1 MSDTLVHYGVKGM
14 RRGTRKSR
22 EERNAERRAKY
33 EAKLKAKYGD
43 HDIAKIENY
52 LKKRK
57 EHAEK
62 VKNWRLANQRNR
74 QLTATERREKYY
86 GELDRGKLGKTY
98 STDAT
103 LAEAARKF
111 YKKGHNKRMGH
122 SELMHYGVK
131 GMKWGVR
138 RRARRDAKEFT
149 QAKMYYGEGA
159 GNRRKLIKATVKA
172 RSKDP
177 FYKSEFDK
185 AVANTDM
192 SKRASQA
199 RRQRGR
205 KNARNAT
212 GKTVRGVGNIATG
225 NVSRAGGA
233 LALGYL
239 GYQAAKRTGH
249 APSEA
254 ELLRKAARGARKIKR
269 VVQHDAVLAHY
280 GVKGMKWGVRKQ
292 RIKDAKRWT
301 SKKQAKIDGMS
312 DDQLKKA
319 NNRLRLEKEYKQLTQ
334 TKLEKYRKRAGKAA
348 EEAAFNTLQN
358 ILQRGIKTAAS
369 KGGSAAINGAKRFK
383 HSETRM
389 SDNIFFID
397 EDEVLAHHGVKGM
410 RWGVRKQRPSGGAG
424 PSKKR
429 KGLSRKQK
437 AAIAGVLGTAAAA
450 GAGYYLHKSGNGKKL
465 AGLAKKHGAAAKKF
479 AQGKGRNLG
488 AQARVKAAQSKRFAK
503 AQSANAKSAA
513 EKLKQTKAG
522 KYAEAARLGVNA
534 AKFKAGT
541 AARSAG
547 YKAKNQAW
555 KAGNRARKA
564 ATGGVGGAK
573 AAAGSAAR
581 AAKSKFGK
589 KPQSKALST
598 VVRSGGVGR
607 RKIVGTGTKVVGGGD
622 KALAKNLAKIAA
634 VGAGANAAGVVAGR
648 TAATAVGRKLERS
661 GKRKRAQKRR

>member
-1 MSDTLVHYGVKGM
+1 MSDTLAHYGVKGM

-33 EAKLKAKYGD
+33 EAKLKAKYGID
-43 HDIAKIENY
+43 DVGKIENY

-111 YKKGHNKRMGH
+111 YKKGHNKRMSH
-122 SELMHYGVK
+122 SELMH
-131 GMKWGVR
+131 
-138 RRARRDAKEFT
+138 F
-149 QAKMYYGEGA
+149 
-159 GNRRKLIKATVKA
+159 
-172 RSKDP
+172 
-177 FYKSEFDK
+177 
-185 AVANTDM
+185 
-192 SKRASQA
+192 
-199 RRQRGR
+199 
-205 KNARNAT
+205 
-212 GKTVRGVGNIATG
+212 
-225 NVSRAGGA
+225 
-233 LALGYL
+233 
-239 GYQAAKRTGH
+239 
-249 APSEA
+249 
-254 ELLRKAARGARKIKR
+254 
-269 VVQHDAVLAHY
+269 
-280 GVKGMKWGVRKQ
+280 GVKGMKWGVRKS
-292 RIKDAKRWT
+292 RIKKAKRWT

-334 TKLEKYRKRAGKAA
+334 TKLEKYRKRVGKAA

-358 ILQRGIKTAAS
+358 ALQKGLKKAAS
-369 KGGSAAINGAKRFK
+369 QGGSAAIKGAKRFK

-429 KGLSRKQK
+429 KGLSRNQK
-437 AAIAGVLGTAAAA
+437 RAIAGALGLAA
-450 GAGYYLHKSGNGKKL
+450 GVGTGIYLQKSGNGKKL
-465 AGLAKKHGAAAKKF
+465 AGLAKSQGAAAKKF
-479 AQGKGRNLG
+479 AKGKGRNLG
-488 AQARVKAAQSKRFAK
+488 AQVRVKKAQAKRFAK
-503 AQSANAKSAA
+503 AQSANAKGAA
-513 EKLKQTKAG
+513 EKLKNTKAG
-522 KYAEAARLGVNA
+522 KYAEATRLGANA
-534 AKFKAGT
+534 ARFKATT

-555 KAGNRARKA
+555 KAGNSARNA
-564 ATGGVGGAK
+564 AKGGSSGVK
-573 AAAGSAAR
+573 SAAGSAAR

-589 KPQSKALST
+589 KAPSKALST
-598 VVRSGGVGR
+598 AVRSGGAGR
-607 RKIVGTGTKVVGGGD
+607 RKLAVSGTKVVGRGD
-622 KALAKNLAKIAA
+622 KTLAKNLAKIGA
-634 VGAGANAAGVVAGR
+634 VGVGAHATGVVAGR
-648 TAATAVGRKLERS
+648 AAAKVAGKKLES
-661 GKRKRAQKRR
+661 TGKRRRAQKRR

>member
-1 MSDTLVHYGVKGM
+1 MSDTLAHYGVKGM

-33 EAKLKAKYGD
+33 EAKLKAKYGID
-43 HDIAKIENY
+43 DVGKIENY
-52 LKKRK
+52 LKKRN

-103 LAEAARKF
+103 LAEAARRY

-138 RRARRDAKEFT
+138 K
-149 QAKMYYGEGA
+149 K
-159 GNRRKLIKATVKA
+159 
-172 RSKDP
+172 
-177 FYKSEFDK
+177 
-185 AVANTDM
+185 
-192 SKRASQA
+192 
-199 RRQRGR
+199 
-205 KNARNAT
+205 
-212 GKTVRGVGNIATG
+212 
-225 NVSRAGGA
+225 
-233 LALGYL
+233 
-239 GYQAAKRTGH
+239 
-249 APSEA
+249 
-254 ELLRKAARGARKIKR
+254 
-269 VVQHDAVLAHY
+269 
-280 GVKGMKWGVRKQ
+280 
-292 RIKDAKRWT
+292 RIKDAKKWT

-312 DDQLKKA
+312 DDQLRRI
-319 NNRLRLEKEYKQLTQ
+319 NNRIRLEKEYRQLTQ
-334 TKLEKYRKRAGKAA
+334 TRMERYRNKAGKAA

-358 ILQRGIKTAAS
+358 VLQKGFKKAAS
-369 KGGSAAINGAKRFK
+369 QGGSAALKGAKRFK

-465 AGLAKKHGAAAKKF
+465 AGLAKEQGAAAKQF

-488 AQARVKAAQSKRFAK
+488 AQARVKKAQAKRFAK

-513 EKLKQTKAG
+513 EKLKNTQAG
-522 KYAEAARLGVNA
+522 KYAEATRLGANA
-534 AKFKAGT
+534 ARFKATT

-555 KAGNRARKA
+555 KVGNTAKGGA
-564 ATGGVGGAK
+564 GGVK
-573 AAAGSAAR
+573 SAAGSAAR

-589 KPQSKALST
+589 KPPSKALST

-607 RKIVGTGTKVVGGGD
+607 RKLAVSGTKVVGRGD
-622 KALAKNLAKIAA
+622 KTLAKNLAKIGA
-634 VGAGANAAGVVAGR
+634 VGVGAHATGVVAGR
-648 TAATAVGRKLERS
+648 AAARAAGKKLES
-661 GKRKRAQKRR
+661 TGKRRRAQKRR

>member
-1 MSDTLVHYGVKGM
+1 MSDTLMHYGVKGM

-33 EAKLKAKYGD
+33 EAKLKAKYGID
-43 HDIAKIENY
+43 DVGKIENY

-111 YKKGHNKRMGH
+111 YKKGHNKRMSH
-122 SELMHYGVK
+122 SELMH
-131 GMKWGVR
+131 
-138 RRARRDAKEFT
+138 F
-149 QAKMYYGEGA
+149 
-159 GNRRKLIKATVKA
+159 
-172 RSKDP
+172 
-177 FYKSEFDK
+177 
-185 AVANTDM
+185 
-192 SKRASQA
+192 
-199 RRQRGR
+199 
-205 KNARNAT
+205 
-212 GKTVRGVGNIATG
+212 
-225 NVSRAGGA
+225 
-233 LALGYL
+233 
-239 GYQAAKRTGH
+239 
-249 APSEA
+249 
-254 ELLRKAARGARKIKR
+254 
-269 VVQHDAVLAHY
+269 
-280 GVKGMKWGVRKQ
+280 GVKGMKWGVRKS
-292 RIKDAKRWT
+292 RIKKAKRWT

-358 ILQRGIKTAAS
+358 IFQKSLKSAAS
-369 KGGSAAINGAKRFK
+369 RGGSAAVKGAKRFK
-383 HSETRM
+383 HSETGM

-429 KGLSRKQK
+429 RGLSRKQK
-437 AAIAGVLGTAAAA
+437 AAIAGVLGAAAAA

-465 AGLAKKHGAAAKKF
+465 AGLAKKQGAAAKKF

-488 AQARVKAAQSKRFAK
+488 AQTRVKKAQTKRFVK
-503 AQSANAKSAA
+503 SQSANVKGAA
-513 EKLKQTKAG
+513 EKLKNTKAG
-522 KYAEAARLGVNA
+522 KYAEATRLGANA
-534 AKFKAGT
+534 ARFKVST

-555 KAGNRARKA
+555 KAGNSARN
-564 ATGGVGGAK
+564 ATKGGASGVK
-573 AAAGSAAR
+573 SAARSAAR

-589 KPQSKALST
+589 KPASKGLST

-607 RKIVGTGTKVVGGGD
+607 RKLAVSGTKVVGGGN
-622 KALAKNLAKIAA
+622 KALAKNLAKIGA
-634 VGAGANAAGVVAGR
+634 VGVGAHATGAVAGR
-648 TAATAVGRKLERS
+648 AAAKAAGKKLES
-661 GKRKRAQKRR
+661 TGKRRRAKKRR

>member
-1 MSDTLVHYGVKGM
+1 MSDTLMHYGVKGM

-33 EAKLKAKYGD
+33 EAKLKAKYGID
-43 HDIAKIENY
+43 DVGKIENY

-111 YKKGHNKRMGH
+111 YKKGHNKRMSH
-122 SELMHYGVK
+122 SELMH
-131 GMKWGVR
+131 
-138 RRARRDAKEFT
+138 F
-149 QAKMYYGEGA
+149 
-159 GNRRKLIKATVKA
+159 
-172 RSKDP
+172 
-177 FYKSEFDK
+177 
-185 AVANTDM
+185 
-192 SKRASQA
+192 
-199 RRQRGR
+199 
-205 KNARNAT
+205 
-212 GKTVRGVGNIATG
+212 
-225 NVSRAGGA
+225 
-233 LALGYL
+233 
-239 GYQAAKRTGH
+239 
-249 APSEA
+249 
-254 ELLRKAARGARKIKR
+254 
-269 VVQHDAVLAHY
+269 
-280 GVKGMKWGVRKQ
+280 GVKGMKWGVRKK

-334 TKLEKYRKRAGKAA
+334 TKLEKYRKRVGKAA

-358 ILQRGIKTAAS
+358 ALQKGFKSAAS
-369 KGGSAAINGAKRFK
+369 RGGSAAIKGAKRFK
-383 HSETRM
+383 HSETGM
-389 SDNIFFID
+389 SSNIFFID

-429 KGLSRKQK
+429 KGLSRNQK
-437 AAIAGVLGTAAAA
+437 RAIAGALGLAA
-450 GAGYYLHKSGNGKKL
+450 GVGTGIYLQKSGNGKKL
-465 AGLAKKHGAAAKKF
+465 AELAKKQGAAAKKF

-488 AQARVKAAQSKRFAK
+488 AQARVKKAQAKRFAK
-503 AQSANAKSAA
+503 AQSATAKGAA
-513 EKLKQTKAG
+513 EKLKTTKAG
-522 KYAEAARLGVNA
+522 KYAEATRLGANA
-534 AKFKAGT
+534 AKFKAGA

-555 KAGNRARKA
+555 KAGNSARNA
-564 ATGGVGGAK
+564 AKGGASGVK
-573 AAAGSAAR
+573 SAAGSAAR

-589 KPQSKALST
+589 KAPSKALST
-598 VVRSGGVGR
+598 AVRSGGAGR
-607 RKIVGTGTKVVGGGD
+607 RKLAVSGTKVVGRGD
-622 KALAKNLAKIAA
+622 KTLAKNLAKIGA
-634 VGAGANAAGVVAGR
+634 VGVGAHATGVVAGR
-648 TAATAVGRKLERS
+648 AAAKVAGKKLES
-661 GKRKRAQKRR
+661 TGKRRRAKKRR

>member
-1 MSDTLVHYGVKGM
+1 MSNQLMHYGVKGM

-43 HDIAKIENY
+43 NDIGKIETY
-52 LKKRK
+52 LKIRK

-62 VKNWRLANQRNR
+62 VKKWRQANQRNR

-86 GELDRGKLGKTY
+86 GELDRSKLGKTY

-122 SELMHYGVK
+122 SELMHFGVK
-131 GMKWGVR
+131 GMR
-138 RRARRDAKEFT
+138 
-149 QAKMYYGEGA
+149 
-159 GNRRKLIKATVKA
+159 
-172 RSKDP
+172 
-177 FYKSEFDK
+177 
-185 AVANTDM
+185 
-192 SKRASQA
+192 
-199 RRQRGR
+199 
-205 KNARNAT
+205 
-212 GKTVRGVGNIATG
+212 
-225 NVSRAGGA
+225 
-233 LALGYL
+233 
-239 GYQAAKRTGH
+239 
-249 APSEA
+249 
-254 ELLRKAARGARKIKR
+254 
-269 VVQHDAVLAHY
+269 
-280 GVKGMKWGVRKQ
+280 WGVRKQ
-292 RIKDAKRWT
+292 RIKDSKRWT

-312 DDQLKKA
+312 DDQLRRI
-319 NNRLRLEKEYKQLTQ
+319 NNRIRLEKEYRQLTQ
-334 TKLEKYRKRAGKAA
+334 TRMERYRSKAGKAA

-358 ILQRGIKTAAS
+358 VLQKGIKKAAS
-369 KGGSAAINGAKRFK
+369 KGGSAAIKGAKRFK

-424 PSKKR
+424 PAKKR

-465 AGLAKKHGAAAKKF
+465 AGLAKKQGAAAKKF

-488 AQARVKAAQSKRFAK
+488 AQARVKKAQAKRFAK
-503 AQSANAKSAA
+503 AQSANAKGAA

-522 KYAEAARLGVNA
+522 KYAEATRLGANA
-534 AKFKAGT
+534 AKFKAGA

-555 KAGNRARKA
+555 KAGNSARN
-564 ATGGVGGAK
+564 ATKGGASGVK
-573 AAAGSAAR
+573 SAAGSAAR

-589 KPQSKALST
+589 KAPSKALST
-598 VVRSGGVGR
+598 AVRSGGAGR
-607 RKIVGTGTKVVGGGD
+607 RKLAVSGTKVVGRGD
-622 KALAKNLAKIAA
+622 KTLAKNLAKIGA
-634 VGAGANAAGVVAGR
+634 VGVGAHATGVVAGR
-648 TAATAVGRKLERS
+648 AAAKAAGKKLES
-661 GKRKRAQKRR
+661 TGKRRRAQKRR

>member
-1 MSDTLVHYGVKGM
+1 MSDALMHYGVKGM

-33 EAKLKAKYGD
+33 EAKLKAKYGID
-43 HDIAKIENY
+43 DVGKIESY

-122 SELMHYGVK
+122 SELMHFGVK
-131 GMKWGVR
+131 GMR
-138 RRARRDAKEFT
+138 
-149 QAKMYYGEGA
+149 
-159 GNRRKLIKATVKA
+159 
-172 RSKDP
+172 
-177 FYKSEFDK
+177 
-185 AVANTDM
+185 
-192 SKRASQA
+192 
-199 RRQRGR
+199 
-205 KNARNAT
+205 
-212 GKTVRGVGNIATG
+212 
-225 NVSRAGGA
+225 
-233 LALGYL
+233 
-239 GYQAAKRTGH
+239 
-249 APSEA
+249 
-254 ELLRKAARGARKIKR
+254 
-269 VVQHDAVLAHY
+269 
-280 GVKGMKWGVRKQ
+280 WGVRKS
-292 RIKDAKRWT
+292 RIEN
-301 SKKQAKIDGMS
+301 SKKWSSSKQAKIDGMS
-312 DDQLKKA
+312 DDQLRRI
-319 NNRLRLEKEYKQLTQ
+319 NNRIRLEKEYRQLTQ
-334 TKLEKYRKRAGKAA
+334 TRMERYRNKAGKAA

-358 ILQRGIKTAAS
+358 VLQKGIKKAAS
-369 KGGSAAINGAKRFK
+369 KGGSAALKGAKRFK

-437 AAIAGVLGTAAAA
+437 AAIAGVLGTAAAV
-450 GAGYYLHKSGNGKKL
+450 GGGYYLHKSGNGKKI
-465 AGLAKKHGAAAKKF
+465 AGVAKKQGAAAKQF
-479 AQGKGRNLG
+479 AQGKGRNLS
-488 AQARVKAAQSKRFAK
+488 AQARVKKAQAKRFAK
-503 AQSANAKSAA
+503 AQSANVKGAA

-522 KYAEAARLGVNA
+522 KYAEATRLGANA
-534 AKFKAGT
+534 AKFKAGA

-555 KAGNRARKA
+555 KAGNTARNA
-564 ATGGVGGAK
+564 AKGGAGGVK
-573 AAAGSAAR
+573 SAAGSAAR

-589 KPQSKALST
+589 KAPSKALST
-598 VVRSGGVGR
+598 VVRSGGAGR
-607 RKIVGTGTKVVGGGD
+607 RKLATSGTKVVGGGN
-622 KALAKNLAKIAA
+622 KTLAKNLAKIGA
-634 VGAGANAAGVVAGR
+634 VGVGAHATGVVAGR
-648 TAATAVGRKLERS
+648 AAAKAAGKKLES
-661 GKRKRAQKRR
+661 TGKRRRAQKRR

>member
-1 MSDTLVHYGVKGM
+1 MSDQLMHYGVKGM

-33 EAKLKAKYGD
+33 EAKLKAKYGID
-43 HDIAKIENY
+43 DVGKIENY

-111 YKKGHNKRMGH
+111 YKKGHDKRMGH
-122 SELMHYGVK
+122 SELMH
-131 GMKWGVR
+131 
-138 RRARRDAKEFT
+138 F
-149 QAKMYYGEGA
+149 
-159 GNRRKLIKATVKA
+159 
-172 RSKDP
+172 
-177 FYKSEFDK
+177 
-185 AVANTDM
+185 
-192 SKRASQA
+192 
-199 RRQRGR
+199 
-205 KNARNAT
+205 
-212 GKTVRGVGNIATG
+212 
-225 NVSRAGGA
+225 
-233 LALGYL
+233 
-239 GYQAAKRTGH
+239 
-249 APSEA
+249 
-254 ELLRKAARGARKIKR
+254 
-269 VVQHDAVLAHY
+269 
-280 GVKGMKWGVRKQ
+280 GVKGMKWGVRKK
-292 RIKDAKRWT
+292 RIKDAKKWT

-334 TKLEKYRKRAGKAA
+334 TKLEKYRKRVGKAA

-358 ILQRGIKTAAS
+358 ALQKGFKSAAS
-369 KGGSAAINGAKRFK
+369 RGGSAAIKGAKRFK
-383 HSETRM
+383 HSETGM
-389 SDNIFFID
+389 SSNIFFID

-429 KGLSRKQK
+429 KGLSRNQK
-437 AAIAGVLGTAAAA
+437 RAIAGALGLAA
-450 GAGYYLHKSGNGKKL
+450 GVGTGIYLQKSGNGKKL
-465 AGLAKKHGAAAKKF
+465 AGLAKKQGAAAKKF

-488 AQARVKAAQSKRFAK
+488 AQARVKKAQAKRFAK
-503 AQSANAKSAA
+503 AQSATAKGAA

-522 KYAEAARLGVNA
+522 KYAEATRLGANA
-534 AKFKAGT
+534 AKFKAGA

-555 KAGNRARKA
+555 KAGNSARNA
-564 ATGGVGGAK
+564 AKGGASGVK
-573 AAAGSAAR
+573 SAAGSAAR

-589 KPQSKALST
+589 KAPGKALST
-598 VVRSGGVGR
+598 AVRSGGAGR
-607 RKIVGTGTKVVGGGD
+607 RKLAVSGTKVVGRGD
-622 KALAKNLAKIAA
+622 KTLAKNLAKIGA
-634 VGAGANAAGVVAGR
+634 VGVGAHATGVVAGR
-648 TAATAVGRKLERS
+648 AAAKAAGKKLES
-661 GKRKRAQKRR
+661 TGKRRRAQKRR